1 MSNNGKIFGNEK
13 VSASAGSGKTFALT
27 TRFIG
32 IAATPTENGATD
44 PFSIIALTFTKKA
57 AGEFLAKILQRLA
70 RAANSD
76 AAAAELAAQIGDS
89 LPDVGSADFPRE
101 RFESL
106 LRQCAENLDK
116 LRLGTID
123 SLFASIITQN
133 ANALRIFGKTEIVD
147 ENSFGARHF
156 TLSAITDMMDEYAV
170 SDADVNRLAEMVKAA
185 QFGRDEKRLK
195 DSLAKIIETAHKQ
208 YLAHRDLS
216 VWGNAELSGVKL
228 PQTKWNVARYRE
240 LFGEVSAQ
248 LGSTPEFE
256 KLLKFFGESDGAIL
270 SREGG
275 VLLERM
281 LEAKRNGELAHM
293 REIPHRKTSLE
304 LPCAPLIDEMLDML
318 FDAHFKTL
326 CAAAKALGLIASL
339 YELRY
344 DKFVRSR
351 GNITFS
357 DMPYILTDPSR
368 ATDREIIEYKLDAKL
383 KHWLFDEFQDTSQ
396 VQWEALGNLVGEAIV
411 DPQKSFY
418 YVGDIKQSIYSWRG
432 ATPELFNKIFRHYNA
447 NAEVIRAAKP
457 LMKSYRSGGYVIDA
471 VNAVFGSQSELA
483 RVFGDAPAKTFGADF
498 TPHISAERDPTS
510 GKTPRPSYAQLSL
523 YDANIN
529 DEADT
534 LAVCEKILKILKTVR
549 PLERKISCAVLMY
562 KNSQIKTVVNFLK
575 EHGLAAVGELS
586 ENIAKDRP
594 AVSLFT
600 AILRGIAHPLNTAS
614 AAFCDCADISDF
626 TESFSPE
633 FCSRAAAEI
642 YAEGFEKFADK
653 YIAYMRKKIGDDAR
667 AGGEFER
674 LKDACAAADAAAV
687 YSLDEAAE
695 RIADASVKTSA
706 DASVIQVMT
715 VHKSKG
721 LAFAITIV
729 PVKNKPKPRSALT
742 FVGKTIL
749 PRPDA
754 KLAAMNPTLFAAY
767 DKFAQNENFE
777 ALCKYYVSMT
787 RAERAL
793 YVLAPKTKTFKPETD
808 PQREISF
815 AQHLL
820 NAFVPEIKNAEN
832 KKAAAAAFSAFDELG
847 ATAKIGDEFWFNASI
862 PQPAEQSAPR
872 PAPFDCPAA
881 EIPQSI
887 SAPSAEN
894 AREKSDARNADFGT
908 KIHACLERIKSL
920 KNRPT
925 FDAPTEAIVQ
935 KLAQNADFAAFFDN
949 PEDSF
954 AANEFAFECSIDGA
968 HFSGAMDRITA
979 AKRNGKFESANI
991 IDYKPTAKNAEKY
1004 AKQLNIYARAAAEI
1018 FSIEPEK
1025 ISAYVVG
1032 YLDAQV
1038 ASIPANALNT
1048 AAQNNRI

>member
-1 MSNNGKIFGNEK
+1 MSGGKIFGNEK

-32 IAATPTENGATD
+32 IAATPTESGATD

-70 RAANSD
+70 KAASSD
-76 AAAAELAAQIGDS
+76 TAAAELAAQIRDS
-89 LPDVGSADFPRE
+89 LPDVGNADFPRE
-101 RFESL
+101 RFASL

-123 SLFASIITQN
+123 SLFASIIMQN
-133 ANALRIFGKTEIVD
+133 ANALRIFGKVEIVD

-170 SDADVNRLAEMVKAA
+170 SDADVNTLAEMVKAA

-195 DSLAKIIETAHKQ
+195 DSLSRIVETAHKQ
-208 YLAHRDLS
+208 YLAHRDLNL
-216 VWGNAELSGVKL
+216 WGNAELSGVKL
-228 PQTKWNVARYRE
+228 PHTKWDAARYRD
-240 LFGEVSAQ
+240 LFAEVSEQ
-248 LGSTPEFE
+248 LGATPEFE
-256 KLLKFFGESDGAIL
+256 KLLKFFDESSGAIL

-275 VLLERM
+275 VLLERI
-281 LEAKRNGELAHM
+281 LEAKRNGELVHM

-304 LPCAPLIDEMLDML
+304 FPCAPEIDEMLDML

-326 CAAAKALGLIASL
+326 CTAAKALGLIASL

-396 VQWEALGNLVGEAIV
+396 VQWEALGNLVDEAIV

-447 NAEVIRAAKP
+447 GAEVIRAAKP
-457 LMKSYRSGGYVIDA
+457 LTKSYRSGGYVIDA
-471 VNAVFGSQSELA
+471 VNAVFGSQQELA
-483 RVFGDAPAKTFGADF
+483 RVFGCVPAKIFGADF
-498 TPHISAERDPTS
+498 TPHISAERDPSS

-523 YDANIN
+523 YEADIN
-529 DEADT
+529 DETDT
-534 LAVCEKILKILKTVR
+534 LAVCEKILEILQTVR
-549 PLERKISCAVLMY
+549 PLERRISCAVLMY

-575 EHGLAAVGELS
+575 EHGMAAVGELS

-600 AILRGIAHPLNTAS
+600 AILRGIAHPLNAAS
-614 AAFCDCADISDF
+614 TAFCDCADISDF
-626 TESFSPE
+626 TDSFSPE
-633 FCSRAAAEI
+633 FCSRAVAEI

-653 YIAYMRKKIGDDAR
+653 YIAYMRKKTDDPR
-667 AGGEFER
+667 ADGEFER
-674 LKDACAAADAAAV
+674 LKDACAAVDAAAV

-706 DASVIQVMT
+706 DDSVIQVMT

-721 LAFAITIV
+721 LAFAMTIV
-729 PVKNKPKPRSALT
+729 PVKNKPKPRNALT

-754 KLAAMNPTLFAAY
+754 KLAAMNPTLYAAY

-793 YVLAPKTKTFKPETD
+793 YILAPKTKTFKPEID
-808 PQREISF
+808 PQKEISF

-832 KKAAAAAFSAFDELG
+832 KKAATAAFHAFDELG

-872 PAPFDCPAA
+872 PEPFDCRAA
-881 EIPQSI
+881 EIPQKF

-894 AREKSDARNADFGT
+894 SRENSDAQNAGFGT
-908 KIHACLERIKSL
+908 RVHACLERITSL
-920 KNRPT
+920 KKRPT
-925 FDAPTEAIVQ
+925 FDAPTEAIVR

-949 PEDSF
+949 EEDCF
-954 AANEFAFECSIDGA
+954 CANEFAFECSIDGV
-968 HFSGAMDRITA
+968 HFSGAIDRITA
-979 AKRNGKFESANI
+979 VKRGGKFESAKI
-991 IDYKPTAKNAEKY
+991 IDYKPTAKNAEKH
-1004 AKQLNIYARAAAEI
+1004 AKQLGIYARAAAEI
-1018 FSIEPEK
+1018 FSLPPDK
-1025 ISAYVVG
+1025 ITAYVVG
-1032 YLDAQV
+1032 YLDAKV
-1038 ASIPANALNT
+1038 ERLPTNA
-1048 AAQNNRI
+1048 